1 MASENGYE
9 AALEAV
15 SRREALMLEFDVS
28 VHPPHPSMGDSVLIP
43 APEIKIAVRGGGGSS
58 PGYLGQDKNSRQEQL
73 APFPHFGIHSQSSDL
88 LFGFPSQPTIPGKQ
102 SSLFWGQV
110 VANLFQPLG
119 VEALEARNMG
129 PIPVLFTTR
138 CVAPKQVVLRVLL
151 LPPRSAVQ

>member
-1 MASENGYE
+1 
-9 AALEAV
+9 
-15 SRREALMLEFDVS
+15 
-28 VHPPHPSMGDSVLIP
+28 MGDRVLIP
-43 APEIKIAVRGGGGSS
+43 APEIKIAVRGGGQL
-58 PGYLGQDKNSRQEQL
+58 PGISGQDKNSPQEQL
-73 APFPHFGIHSQSSDL
+73 APFLHFGIHPQSSDL

-110 VANLFQPLG
+110 VANLFQALG

-138 CVAPKQVVLRVLL
+138 CVAPQQVILRVLI